1 MDKKI
6 KITNPRYQQI
16 AADVAAKIADNQYK
30 VGDKIF
36 ARSALA
42 SQYGVSAE
50 TARRAICVLSDMQI
64 VKSIKGSGV
73 VITSR
78 ENAVYFVQHH
88 KDIDTVTS
96 LKNKVIKTI
105 EEQQKENKH
114 LIEQINLLV
123 DKTSR
128 FNRINPFI
136 PYEIELNGDSNY
148 LGQNLSEINL
158 WHSTSATIV
167 GIRRKDTLIMSPGPY
182 ATVHEGDVLYFV
194 GNDDAFENVK
204 SLFYNKK

>member
-1 MDKKI
+1 MDKKV
-6 KITNPRYQQI
+6 KITNPKYQQI
-16 AADVAAKIADNQYK
+16 AADVAAKIVNNQYK

-64 VKSIKGSGV
+64 VKATKGSGV

-78 ENAVYFVQHH
+78 ENAVYFVRHH

-96 LKNKVIKTI
+96 LKNKVVKTI
-105 EEQQKENKH
+105 EGQQKENEY

-123 DKTSR
+123 DKVSR

-167 GIRRKDTLIMSPGPY
+167 GIRREDTLIMSPGPY
-182 ATVHEGDVLYFV
+182 ATVNEGDILYFV
-194 GNDDAFENVK
+194 GADNAFENVK